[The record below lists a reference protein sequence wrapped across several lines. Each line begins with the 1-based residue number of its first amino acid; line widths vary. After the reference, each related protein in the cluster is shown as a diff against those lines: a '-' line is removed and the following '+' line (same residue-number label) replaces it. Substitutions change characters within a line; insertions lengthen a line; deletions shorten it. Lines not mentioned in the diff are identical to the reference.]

1 MKGIKGSMNI
11 NFAENYDQ
19 EEDIYYVTFK
29 TGEPSYVM
37 ELDDVMLIE
46 AGIFTN
52 MPTGFRILHFSK
64 NKIGAVQI
72 LVKKIRR
79 AFEEVT
85 KQYPAALRSR
95 ESQIEQTSEKVLA

>member
-11 NFAENYDQ
+11 DFAENYDQ

-29 TGEPSYVM
+29 TGEPSYVI
-37 ELDDVMLIE
+37 ELDDVMLLE
-46 AGIFTN
+46 VGMFTN

-64 NKIGAVQI
+64 NKVGSVQI
-72 LVKKIRR
+72 LVKKVRR
-79 AFEEVT
+79 AVEEAT

-95 ESQIEQTSEKVLA
+95 ESQIQQTLEKVFA